1 MKVLIVEDEEI
12 LYRVLQEK
20 LESEKHNV
28 KVAIDGELALEM
40 VKSFKPDFILLDI
53 ILPKKDGLSVLAEL
67 KASEEFS
74 SIPVIVL
81 SNLAEDDKIKEALK
95 LGALDYFVKTQHPLA
110 EIVEKIEESL
120 LKAK

>member
-20 LESEKHNV
+20 LEGEKHEV
-28 KVAIDGELALEM
+28 EIATDGEMALEK
-40 VKSFKPDFILLDI
+40 VISFEPDFILLDI
-53 ILPKKDGLSVLAEL
+53 ILPKKDGLTVLAEL
-67 KASEEFS
+67 KSNQEFIN
-74 SIPVIVL
+74 IPVIVL

-95 LGALDYFVKTQHPLA
+95 LGAVDYFVKTQHPLA